1 MEPVATGALVFA
13 CAFMGA
19 LAGMRLRGILPQHHF
34 SAESK
39 DTVML
44 AIGLVATMTALILGL
59 VTASAKSSFDALDA
73 AVKRVVADVL
83 TLDRVLARYGPDAQ
97 PLRDELQGFVESRM
111 NTLWPAQIEREARPD
126 VVDAASPE
134 RMVERINGLEP
145 RDANQS
151 RLRSRAIALGEAILE
166 ARWGVFSGIGASI
179 PMPFMTVLV
188 FWLTMIFASFGLFA
202 PRNGTV
208 IAAFLTCSLSVAGAI
223 FLILEMDGPF
233 TGLIQISAD
242 PVHYALARINQ

>member
-1 MEPVATGALVFA
+1 MEPVATGALVLA
-13 CAFMGA
+13 CAFIGA
-19 LAGMRLRGILPQHHF
+19 LTGMRLRGALPEHHF
-34 SAESK
+34 SSESK
-39 DTVML
+39 DAVML

-73 AVKRVVADVL
+73 AVKRVVTDVL
-83 TLDRVLARYGPDAQ
+83 TLDRILARYGAEAQ

-111 NTLWPAQIEREARPD
+111 NTLWPAQTEREERPD
-126 VVDAASPE
+126 VVDAAYPE
-134 RMVERINGLEP
+134 RMVERINGLQP
-145 RDANQS
+145 RDANQR
-151 RLRSRAIALGEAILE
+151 RLRSRAMQLGEAILE

-179 PMPFMTVLV
+179 PMPFMTVLM

-208 IAAFLTCSLSVAGAI
+208 IVALFACSLSVAGAI

-233 TGLIQISAD
+233 TGLIQISPD
-242 PVHYALARINQ
+242 PVHYAMARINR